1 MALEHVAGKDVGHVV
16 VYALSTCPWCNKAKQ
31 LLKDLGVDYYY
42 TNVDLLTADE
52 KQKIMKT
59 VEKWNPDSSFPTL
72 VIDEKRCIVG
82 FREDEIRKLVKP

>member
-1 MALEHVAGKDVGHVV
+1 MSGRIFSWFSAVIDDALM
-16 VYALSTCPWCNKAKQ
+16 LSA